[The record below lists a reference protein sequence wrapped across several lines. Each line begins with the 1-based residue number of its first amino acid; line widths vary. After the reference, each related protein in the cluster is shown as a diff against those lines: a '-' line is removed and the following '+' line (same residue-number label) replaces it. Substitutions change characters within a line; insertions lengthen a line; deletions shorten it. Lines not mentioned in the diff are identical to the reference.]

1 MLRHLVK
8 ANVHTTQT
16 LPNLVAGHTH
26 DVQLKVRNWPF
37 NFLVNRRF
45 PFYEVREMFCRFT
58 LMNSLFH
65 SRTIAFLIVGGLF
78 GQLSAEEPPSA
89 VGPLLKLYRSGKL
102 PKERQPAVVEMI
114 CTRGN
119 EHDLRVV
126 LDKLVDPAAMTPETR
141 QKAIAGL
148 TDAAG
153 TRKIKPAGDLADLA
167 KLLDEKDP
175 IVRLGAVQL
184 VAACHVTQATP
195 ALKKLALDE
204 TSDQDLRRA
213 AINGLV
219 TLGGD
224 TSRETLAEL
233 AQKTASTQVRL
244 QSAAGLVSF
253 DVKFAANQSAKIL
266 LSATPQEDFI
276 PLLESFFNR
285 KEGSQE
291 LAASLK
297 SVKLSIDVAKR
308 LLRTMYGMGRSDAE
322 LSSVLSDAAGIAADA
337 HPPKPEEVAALVQE
351 VSEKGDAARGERI
364 FRRADLSCMRCHSV
378 SRAGGQVGPELSAV
392 GGTSPL
398 DYVANSILNPN
409 LAVKE
414 QYVTRMFELSDG
426 KVLSGVVVDRD
437 DTRVRIRDAQ
447 GKLVIIPKADI
458 EDETNGV
465 SMMPQGL
472 TKFLT
477 NDELLDLI
485 RFVSELGKP
494 GDYAVQTTPRIQR
507 WQLLANPD
515 KELISEEPH
524 LEHLRQHVSGLG
536 PEAWSSRYARVSGVL
551 PLEELRQGDKSTVV
565 ILRGEFDVKEAGV
578 VAMQLETTERYQAW
592 VDTEPMPPTPDF
604 EVTLQPGRHA
614 LILRL
619 EISNRPNPELRAAM
633 SHPAGSTARFE
644 IIGGQ

>member
-1 MLRHLVK
+1 MFYR
-8 ANVHTTQT
+8 
-16 LPNLVAGHTH
+16 LPQMNLLSH
-26 DVQLKVRNWPF
+26 
-37 NFLVNRRF
+37 
-45 PFYEVREMFCRFT
+45 CI
-58 LMNSLFH
+58 
-65 SRTIAFLIVGGLF
+65 TIFALIVGCLL
-78 GQLSAEEPPSA
+78 GQVSAEEPPSA

-126 LDKLVDPAAMTPETR
+126 LDKLIDPATMTPETR
-141 QKAIAGL
+141 QKAIAGM

-153 TRKIKPAGDLADLA
+153 TRKVKPAGDLGDLA
-167 KLLDEKDP
+167 KLLDENDP
-175 IVRLGAVQL
+175 AIRLGAVQL

-195 ALKKLALDE
+195 ALRKLALDE
-204 TSDQDLRRA
+204 SSDQDLRRA

-224 TSRETLAEL
+224 TARETLAEL
-233 AQKTASTQVRL
+233 AQKSASTQIRL
-244 QSAAGLVSF
+244 QAAAGLVAF

-266 LSATPQEDFI
+266 LNATPQDDFI

-291 LAASLK
+291 LATSLK
-297 SVKLSIDVAKR
+297 SVKLSVDVAKR
-308 LLRTMYGMGRSDAE
+308 LLRSMYGMGRSDAE

-351 VSEKGDAARGERI
+351 VSEKGDPARGERI

-437 DTRVRIRDAQ
+437 ETRVRIRDAQ

-458 EDETNGV
+458 EEETNGV

-477 NDELLDLI
+477 HDELLDLI

-536 PEAWSSRYARVSGVL
+536 PEAWASRYARVSGVL
-551 PLEELRQGDKSTVV
+551 PLEELRQADKPTVV

-578 VAMQLETTERYQAW
+578 VAVQLETTERYQAW

-614 LILRL
+614 LILRV
-619 EISNRPNPELRAAM
+619 EISSRPNPELRAAM
-633 SHPAGSTARFE
+633 RHPAGSTARFE

>member
-1 MLRHLVK
+1 MVFRVSLMSLLPHS
-8 ANVHTTQT
+8 T
-16 LPNLVAGHTH
+16 LIGL
-26 DVQLKVRNWPF
+26 
-37 NFLVNRRF
+37 
-45 PFYEVREMFCRFT
+45 
-58 LMNSLFH
+58 LF
-65 SRTIAFLIVGGLF
+65 VGGLF
-78 GQLSAEEPPSA
+78 GQISAQEPPSA

-102 PKERQPAVVEMI
+102 PPERQPAVIEMI
-114 CTRGN
+114 CVRGN

-126 LDKLVDPAAMTPETR
+126 LEKLIDPASMTAETR

-148 TDAAG
+148 TDAAA
-153 TRKIKPAGDLADLA
+153 TRKIKPAGDLSDLTR
-167 KLLDEKDP
+167 LLDESDP
-175 IVRLGAVQL
+175 NVRLGAVQL
-184 VAACHVTQATP
+184 VAACHVPQATP
-195 ALKKLALDE
+195 SLRKLALDE
-204 TSDQDLRRA
+204 NADQDLRRA

-219 TLGGD
+219 TFGGD
-224 TSRETLAEL
+224 TSRETLTEL
-233 AQKTASTQVRL
+233 AQKATSTRVRL
-244 QSAAGLVSF
+244 QAAAGLVGF
-253 DVKFAANQSAKIL
+253 DVKLAANQSANIL
-266 LSATPQEDFI
+266 TSATPQDDFV
-276 PLLESFFNR
+276 LLLDSFFAR

-291 LAASLK
+291 LAISLK
-297 SVKLSIDVAKR
+297 STKLSIDVAKR

-322 LSSVLSDAAGIAADA
+322 LSAVLSHAAGIVADA
-337 HPPKPEEVAALVQE
+337 HPPQPEEIAALVQE
-351 VSEKGDAARGERI
+351 VADKGDPARGERI

-392 GGTSPL
+392 GGTSPV

-447 GKLVIIPKADI
+447 GKLVIIPRADI
-458 EDETNGV
+458 EEETAGV

-477 NDELLDLI
+477 HDELLDLI

-507 WQLLANPD
+507 WQLMANPA
-515 KELISEEPH
+515 KELIAEVPH
-524 LEHLRQHVSGLG
+524 LEHLRQYVAGLG
-536 PEAWSSRYARVSGVL
+536 PEAWSSIYARVSGIL
-551 PLEELRQGDKSTVV
+551 PLEELRQTDKPTVV

-578 VAMQLETTERYQAW
+578 VAVHLENTEHYQAW
-592 VDTEPMPPTPDF
+592 IDTEPAPSTSDF

-614 LILRL
+614 LILRV
-619 EISNRPNPELRAAM
+619 EISNRPNPELRAAI

-644 IIGGQ
+644 IIGGM